1 MAQTPDFPPNLYHD
15 LLEAIADGVY
25 FTDRERRIAYWN
37 RGAEALTG
45 YGRAE
50 VVGRRCMDNLLV
62 HIDDAGTRLCLGHC
76 PLAATLE
83 DGEPR
88 EADVYLHHREGHRV
102 PVRVRVFPIR
112 DAGGA
117 VTGAVEV
124 FNDNTAARRA
134 AEHLERMERLA
145 LLDHLTGIAN
155 RRRAE
160 SALRSRLEELRRNG
174 WGFGVLMM
182 DIDDFKAVNDTYGHE
197 TGDRVLRLVGRT
209 LEAGAR
215 SFDLVGRWGGEEF
228 VAVVAGADRG
238 ALHEAGERLRMLVAH
253 SSLDGDL
260 PLAVTLSVGCAE
272 ARPGDTPESLV
283 ARADRMLYEAK
294 RSGKNQVCS
303 LENRG
308 LPPGGPENGDPYP

>member
-1 MAQTPDFPPNLYHD
+1 MAQTPDVSPNLYRD

-62 HIDDAGTRLCLGHC
+62 HIDNAGTRLCLGHC
-76 PLAATLE
+76 PLAATLG
-83 DGEPR
+83 DGQPR
-88 EADVYLHHREGHRV
+88 EADVYLHHKNGHRV

-112 DAGGA
+112 DDQGA
-117 VTGAVEV
+117 ITGAVEV
-124 FNDNTAARRA
+124 FNDNTAARRTE
-134 AEHLERMERLA
+134 EHLERLARLA

-155 RRRAE
+155 RRGAE

-174 WGFGVLMM
+174 WGFGVLLM
-182 DIDDFKAVNDTYGHE
+182 DIDNFKAVNDSRGHE
-197 TGDRVLRLVGRT
+197 TGDRVLRLVART

-228 VAVVAGADRG
+228 VAVVSGADCR
-238 ALHEAGERLRMLVAH
+238 ALHEAGERLGMLVAH
-253 SSLDGDL
+253 SALDGER
-260 PLAVTLSVGCAE
+260 PLSVTISIGAAE
-272 ARPGDTPESLV
+272 ALPGDTPESLV
-283 ARADRMLYEAK
+283 ARADEKLYQAK

-303 LENRG
+303 
-308 LPPGGPENGDPYP
+308 

>member
-1 MAQTPDFPPNLYHD
+1 MAQTPDVSPNLYRD

-62 HIDDAGTRLCLGHC
+62 HIDDAGTRLCLHHC

-83 DGEPR
+83 DGQAR
-88 EADVYLHHREGHRV
+88 EADVYLHHKNGHRV

-112 DAGGA
+112 DDRGA
-117 VTGAVEV
+117 ITGAVEV
-124 FNDNTAARRA
+124 FNDNTAARRT
-134 AEHLERMERLA
+134 EERLERLARLA

-155 RRRAE
+155 RRGAE

-174 WGFGVLMM
+174 WGFGVLLM
-182 DIDDFKAVNDTYGHE
+182 DIDDFKAVNDACGHE
-197 TGDRVLRLVGRT
+197 TGDRVLRLVART

-228 VAVVAGADRG
+228 VAVVSGADCR

-253 SSLDGDL
+253 SALDGET
-260 PLAVTLSVGCAE
+260 PLSVTISIGAAE
-272 ARPGDTPESLV
+272 ALPGDTPESLV
-283 ARADRMLYEAK
+283 ARADEKLYQAK
-294 RSGKNQVCS
+294 RSGKNKVCS
-303 LENRG
+303 
-308 LPPGGPENGDPYP
+308 